1 MKRNNTVFATF
12 RCDRFKLF
20 NERFLLLLI
29 LTLWHCVTC
38 SVTSSLRLSR
48 YCSLYFLRKINY
60 IRPWSTQISD
70 GDLMEISCNRVTHN
84 SFGIRSCDCKFTF
97 VICSKI
103 YICHIF
109 QNSPLSYLLNSYLSY
124 LLNSHLSYFPKFIFV
139 MFAKIHIC
147 HVSRLPKFIFVIFAR
162 YTKSWWHK

>member
-1 MKRNNTVFATF
+1 M
-12 RCDRFKLF
+12 
-20 NERFLLLLI
+20 LLLI

-48 YCSLYFLRKINY
+48 YCSLYFLRKINH

-147 HVSRLPKFIFVIFAR
+147 HVSYLPDIRKVDGINNTIKHLKGCSKLWFRGWVVR
-162 YTKSWWHK
+162 VGDWQKKLVKH